1 VPTRAIVCGSV
12 VSESE
17 IKGPTFVS
25 QTLVRKL
32 AVLLHADVIGSTT
45 LVQKNEMLAH
55 ERIQHTF
62 QQFSNTI
69 KDYGGTTRELRG
81 DALVAEFDRA
91 SDAVAA
97 ALVFQ
102 VQNGESNATLD
113 DDIQPELRIGISLGE
128 VIIADNT
135 ITGAGVVLA
144 QRLEQLAE
152 TGGVVVQ
159 ESISE
164 TVPIR
169 MPFEF
174 ENLGDKTLKGFDQ
187 PVRVYAARLRQGEEL
202 PQPESQTTPKSTPAE
217 ISQDSDKPSIAVL
230 PFANMSNDPEQ
241 EYFADGIVEDIITAL
256 SHIRQ
261 WLVVA
266 RNSSFVYKGRNV
278 DIREV
283 ARELSVRYVLEGS
296 VRKSGN
302 RLRITGQLIDAEN
315 GTHIWADKFDGDLA
329 DIFELQDKITES
341 VVGAI
346 EPSLRVAEIE
356 RSNRKLPDDMGAYDL
371 YLKALP
377 NLYAM
382 RPDKNKLALD
392 LLHQAITLDP
402 DYAPALAF
410 LAWGYEQRLVR
421 DWGLY
426 GENDSGTAVALAHRA
441 IGADRNDAH
450 VMATAGFVL
459 VMVAR
464 DYERGL
470 QTIDRANE
478 LNPNIAFV
486 TMLIGVSQTFAG
498 DPEQALTHFD
508 NAIRVSPGDPGAFF
522 SYALAGLSHLFCGR
536 PAEAHEQASKAARMY
551 ADWDSTYWALI
562 PALVQLG
569 RIDEARSSVSK
580 FLELSP
586 NATVTRLG
594 ELLPV
599 RNSDYL
605 NLILDGMAKAG
616 LPE

>member
-1 VPTRAIVCGSV
+1 M
-12 VSESE
+12 
-17 IKGPTFVS
+17 
-25 QTLVRKL
+25 
-32 AVLLHADVIGSTT
+32 HADVVGSTA
-45 LVQKNEMLAH
+45 LVQKNETLAH
-55 ERIQHTF
+55 QRIQQTF
-62 QQFSNTI
+62 QQFSKTI
-69 KDYGGTTRELRG
+69 KSYQGITRELRG
-81 DALVAEFDRA
+81 DALVAEFDRG

-102 VQNGESNATLD
+102 VQNGEFNAAFSD
-113 DDIQPELRIGISLGE
+113 EIRPQLRIGISLGE

-135 ITGAGVVLA
+135 ITGAGIVLA

-159 ESISE
+159 GSVSE
-164 TVPIR
+164 TVPVR

-174 ENLGDKTLKGFDQ
+174 ESLGEKTLKGFDQ
-187 PVRVYAARLRQGEEL
+187 PVRAYAVRLRQGEEL
-202 PQPESQTTPKSTPAE
+202 PQPETQTTTKSTPHKS
-217 ISQDSDKPSIAVL
+217 SQASEKPSIAVL

-241 EYFADGIVEDIITAL
+241 EYFADGMVEDIITAL

-261 WLVVA
+261 WRVVA

-283 ARELSVRYVLEGS
+283 ARDLSVRYVLEGS
-296 VRKSGN
+296 VRKSAN
-302 RLRITGQLIDAEN
+302 RLRITGQLIDAES

-329 DIFELQDKITES
+329 DVFELQDKITES

-356 RSNRKLPDDMGAYDL
+356 RSNRKLPDDLGAYDL

-377 NLYAM
+377 HLYAM
-382 RPDKNKLALD
+382 RPDENKIALD
-392 LLHQAITLDP
+392 LLHQAITIDP
-402 DYAPALAF
+402 NYAPALAF

-421 DWGLY
+421 DWGSY
-426 GENDSGTAVALAHRA
+426 GGNDAGTAIALAHRA
-441 IGADRNDAH
+441 IAADRNDAH

-459 VMVAR
+459 LMVGR
-464 DYERGL
+464 DYEQGL
-470 QTIDRANE
+470 QAVDRAKE
-478 LNPNIAFV
+478 LNPNIAYV
-486 TMLIGVSQTFAG
+486 TMSIGVSQTFAG
-498 DPEQALTHFD
+498 DPEEALIHFD

-522 SYALAGLSHLFCGR
+522 CYAIAGLAHLFCGR
-536 PAEAHEQASKAARMY
+536 PEEALELSRKAARMY
-551 ADWDSTYWALI
+551 ADWDSNYWALI
-562 PALVQLG
+562 PAMVQLG
-569 RIDEARSSVSK
+569 RTDEARSFMPK

-599 RNSDYL
+599 RNPDYL